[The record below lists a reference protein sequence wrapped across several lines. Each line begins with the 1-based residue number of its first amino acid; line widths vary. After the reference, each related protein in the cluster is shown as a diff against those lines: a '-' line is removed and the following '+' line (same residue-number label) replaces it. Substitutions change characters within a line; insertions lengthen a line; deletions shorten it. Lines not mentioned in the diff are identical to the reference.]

1 MVVVEVLL
9 IAKLL
14 RLKPKLVKPLQMLL
28 YELKYYKMYKRVY
41 LHLFYVQLNLKYAS
55 NAASINS
62 PSTDGEVIVVPM
74 TLIILR
80 RIGLLAVLF
89 KSHDVQLMR
98 RCSIR
103 TPC

>member
-1 MVVVEVLL
+1 
-9 IAKLL
+9 
-14 RLKPKLVKPLQMLL
+14 
-28 YELKYYKMYKRVY
+28 MYKQVY
-41 LHLFYVQLNLKYAS
+41 LHLFYIQLNLKYAS

-62 PSTDGEVIVVPM
+62 PSTHGEVIVPM

-103 TPC
+103 TPCWFTA